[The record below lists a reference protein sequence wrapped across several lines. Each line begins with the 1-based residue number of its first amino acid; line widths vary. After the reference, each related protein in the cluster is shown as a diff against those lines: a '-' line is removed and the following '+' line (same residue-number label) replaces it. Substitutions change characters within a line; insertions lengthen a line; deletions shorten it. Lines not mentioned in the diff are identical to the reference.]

1 MKRFYLRL
9 SWICEEK
16 EQRMAI
22 DKETV
27 KKVAFL
33 SRLRIED
40 DKVEATEQEF
50 NKILNWIEQLN
61 EVNTD
66 NVEPLGSVNER
77 NIVCRE
83 DKVTEGNQWAAVLA
97 NPPEAEYGYFVVPK
111 VVE

>member
-9 SWICEEK
+9 SWICKEK
-16 EQRMAI
+16 EQRLAK
-22 DKETV
+22 DNETV

-40 DKVEATEQEF
+40 DKIEATEQEF

-66 NVEPLGSVNER
+66 DVEPLVSGNES

-83 DKVTEGNQWAAVLA
+83 DKVTEGNQSAAVLA
-97 NPPEAEYGYFVVPK
+97 NAPQAEYGYFVVPK